1 VNKMGLMSEIHIM
14 LNNGATVKEIADWI
28 FSLKVSRGEIIN
40 EDTLEDCYFTAKH
53 FYAQFHYGSG
63 V

>member
-1 VNKMGLMSEIHIM
+1 MVLIKELHIM
-14 LNNGATVKEIADWI
+14 LSNGATVNEIADWI
-28 FSLKVSRGEIIN
+28 FSLKVSLNENIN
-40 EDTLEDCYFTAKH
+40 ENTEKECLDTAKH

>member
-1 VNKMGLMSEIHIM
+1 MGLMKELHIM
-14 LNNGATVKEIADWI
+14 LSNGATVNEIADWI
-28 FSLKVSRGEIIN
+28 FSLKVSRNEDIN
-40 EDTLEDCYFTAKH
+40 ENTKQVCLDTAKH